1 MTSRRVEYV
10 LRIGP
15 ADKYRHLHVQDRDKI
30 VFFRV
35 QHETKIRDVWFP
47 VVRYDTSHGFTH
59 RDLLDI
65 NGGVKKT
72 PLFNQDYNDAL
83 TFAENDLKLN
93 WLHYKNRFL
102 GEENE

>member
-1 MTSRRVEYV
+1 MPNRRVEYV

-15 ADKYRHLHVQDRDKI
+15 FDRYRHLPIQDRDKI

-35 QHETKIRDVWFP
+35 QYETKIKDAWYP
-47 VVRYDTSHGFTH
+47 VVRYDTSHGFAH

-65 NGGVKKT
+65 KGGVEKT
-72 PLFNQDYNDAL
+72 PLFNQDFNDAL

-93 WLHYKNRFL
+93 WFYYKNRFL
-102 GEENE
+102 GEKNE